1 MNPSNQRNAKT
12 TSAACAGLLI
22 FALTAALAG
31 QGTREVPDA
40 VFYNGKVI
48 TVDSSN
54 SIKEA
59 FAVKGDKFL
68 AVGTTREMR
77 ALAGSQTRLVDLK
90 GKAVMPGLMDNHN
103 HAYHAATANRGIDLK
118 EASSLAALLD
128 GVQKAAVAAGP
139 YRFLLSVVGQ
149 DWGKII
155 AGRPGGREQAIQNPG
170 SRPLVE
176 PRSLRAGASKLVAP
190 SRYFDVPRLDLAAA
204 HRYMCATF
212 RQAVSFASSERPRF
226 RLSH

>member
-1 MNPSNQRNAKT
+1 MNPGNQRKAKT
-12 TSAACAGLLI
+12 TSAVCAGLLI
-22 FALTAALAG
+22 FALTAALVG

-68 AVGTTREMR
+68 AVGTNREMR
-77 ALAGSQTRLVDLK
+77 ALAGSQTQLVDLK

-103 HAYHAATANRGIDLK
+103 HAYHAAMANRGIDLK
-118 EASSLAALLD
+118 EASSLAGLLD

-139 YRFLLSVVGQ
+139 GKAIYVASGWQLNKFPEKHPPMRQDIDKVAPGNPVVIYLNRGQ
-149 DWGKII
+149 IYLNSFALKI
-155 AGRPGGREQAIQNPG
+155 AGITRDANRIG
-170 SRPLVE
+170 
-176 PRSLRAGASKLVAP
+176 
-190 SRYFDVPRLDLAAA
+190 
-204 HRYMCATF
+204 
-212 RQAVSFASSERPRF
+212 
-226 RLSH
+226 

>member
-1 MNPSNQRNAKT
+1 MRASI
-12 TSAACAGLLI
+12 SLLI
-22 FALTAALAG
+22 FGVTTLLFG

-103 HAYHAATANRGIDLK
+103 HAYHAAMANRGIDLK
-118 EASSLAALLD
+118 EAPSLAAMLD
-128 GVQKAAVAAGP
+128 GVRKDAASAGP
-139 YRFLLSVVGQ
+139 RTWSSRWSAAALSGHAAAMRDCCPDRVPDAVDPIQPSIGRNPSAFQ
-149 DWGKII
+149 V
-155 AGRPGGREQAIQNPG
+155 ALGRPVKIMIGGNR
-170 SRPLVE
+170 L
-176 PRSLRAGASKLVAP
+176 AG
-190 SRYFDVPRLDLAAA
+190 
-204 HRYMCATF
+204 
-212 RQAVSFASSERPRF
+212 
-226 RLSH
+226 